1 MVAGLA
7 PLLPLIEYGL
17 NSEQLATE
25 ECELR
30 HMVDNDCQGFCVVTN
45 RVVKLSTMQDDD
57 HRTDESLFQ
66 KSIMNHLMLVAEHPS
81 PSEKS
86 LKDTDSYYNY
96 NDIPS
101 PFIDILAPPPK
112 G

>member
-1 MVAGLA
+1 MAAGLA
-7 PLLPLIEYGL
+7 PLLLLVEYGM
-17 NSEQLATE
+17 NWEQLATE

-30 HMVDNDCQGFCVVTN
+30 EMVDNDCQGFCVVTN
-45 RVVKLSTMQDDD
+45 RMVELSSMQDDD
-57 HRTDESLFQ
+57 HRADESLFQ

-86 LKDTDSYYNY
+86 LKDTDSYYIH